1 MHKTKVLN
9 KILTVLMIAVI
20 LSFCLNV
27 IAFAADEAIDTET
40 EVVEPTPGAESETVA
55 PTPEEPKN
63 GFDMFIDTVKVLVG
77 DKMAQTVNMGVN
89 IILLIIMAI
98 FKKSNNVTLTDI
110 TKSIT
115 LKDATGKTYPISAV
129 VKQLADIADKNT
141 EDIKTFKE
149 EIGSKLNTVIEQY
162 AKNTATHDQVSEALV
177 ATKAFLEM
185 IHTIYSRSKTISDPT
200 KQQIELIYT
209 AAMRQIN
216 ALEERDS
223 DDSKA

>member
-40 EVVEPTPGAESETVA
+40 EVVEPTPGTESETVD

-98 FKKSNNVTLTDI
+98 FKKSNNI
-110 TKSIT
+110 
-115 LKDATGKTYPISAV
+115 
-129 VKQLADIADKNT
+129 
-141 EDIKTFKE
+141 
-149 EIGSKLNTVIEQY
+149 
-162 AKNTATHDQVSEALV
+162 
-177 ATKAFLEM
+177 
-185 IHTIYSRSKTISDPT
+185 
-200 KQQIELIYT
+200 
-209 AAMRQIN
+209 
-216 ALEERDS
+216 
-223 DDSKA
+223 